1 MRQRAKID
9 ENQPD
14 IVKALQQIGCSVQSL
29 AACGNGV
36 PDLLVGYRGVNILLE
51 VKDGAKTA
59 SRKKLTPDQ
68 LIWHALWSGQVAV
81 VSTVDEAVSMVLFSV
96 RKTI

>member
-9 ENQPD
+9 DNQPE

-29 AACGNGV
+29 AACGKGV
-36 PDLLVGYRGVNILLE
+36 PDLLIGYRGHNILLE

-81 VSTVDEAVSMVLFSV
+81 VSTVDEALKMVMYFA
-96 RKTI
+96 R